1 MWLLCSKSYLW
12 EINCNTKCYN
22 QIKNVYC
29 IHKILIIIA
38 LALFLFSAEKEKQ
51 KNEVKSEFKCE
62 GKKYCKEMSSCKE
75 AMFYLK
81 QCGVSRLDR
90 DKDGIPCETICR

>member
-1 MWLLCSKSYLW
+1 M
-12 EINCNTKCYN
+12 N
-22 QIKNVYC
+22 
-29 IHKILIIIA
+29 KILIIIA
-38 LALFLFSAEKEKQ
+38 LALSLFSAEPKKT
-51 KNEVKSEFKCE
+51 KTEVKPEFKCE

>member
-1 MWLLCSKSYLW
+1 MS
-12 EINCNTKCYN
+12 
-22 QIKNVYC
+22 
-29 IHKILIIIA
+29 KILIIIVFA
-38 LALFLFSAEKEKQ
+38 ISLFSAETKKQ
-51 KNEVKSEFKCE
+51 KTEAKSEFKCE
-62 GKKYCKEMSSCKE
+62 GKKYCKEMRSCKE

>member
-1 MWLLCSKSYLW
+1 M
-12 EINCNTKCYN
+12 
-22 QIKNVYC
+22 
-29 IHKILIIIA
+29 HKILMVIT
-38 LALFLFSAEKEKQ
+38 LALSLFSAETKKP
-51 KNEVKSEFKCE
+51 KAEVKSEFKCE
-62 GKKYCKEMSSCKE
+62 GKKYCKEMNSCKE

>member
-1 MWLLCSKSYLW
+1 M
-12 EINCNTKCYN
+12 
-22 QIKNVYC
+22 
-29 IHKILIIIA
+29 HKILIVII
-38 LALFLFSAEKEKQ
+38 LALSLFSAEKEKQ
-51 KNEVKSEFKCE
+51 KAEVKLEFKCE
-62 GKKYCKEMSSCKE
+62 GKKYCKEMNSCKE

>member
-1 MWLLCSKSYLW
+1 M
-12 EINCNTKCYN
+12 
-22 QIKNVYC
+22 
-29 IHKILIIIA
+29 HKILIIIA
-38 LALFLFSAEKEKQ
+38 LSLSLFSAETKKL
-51 KNEVKSEFKCE
+51 KTEVKPEFKCE

-81 QCGVSRLDR
+81 QCGISRLDR

>member
-1 MWLLCSKSYLW
+1 M
-12 EINCNTKCYN
+12 
-22 QIKNVYC
+22 
-29 IHKILIIIA
+29 HKILIIIA
-38 LALFLFSAEKEKQ
+38 LSLSLFSAETKKPKTEGKP
-51 KNEVKSEFKCE
+51 EFKCE
-62 GKKYCKEMSSCKE
+62 SKKYCKEMSSCKE